1 MKQAIVTAL
10 VLVLMLT
17 VKSSAQGKRP
27 DDFGTQWV
35 RSHPLTLMAPT
46 VLGEA
51 VKDNDWI
58 SEGGFNTVFA
68 WKHRLPIY
76 EAAIRQGIPYHC
88 HVNKVRVTPD
98 GIHADEWSK
107 LENIIEIY
115 SGAAG
120 VLVYD
125 EPKLPAFSSAGKA
138 VAEIK
143 RRFPDALVYS
153 NANPI
158 SPLKAHGYSSPDR
171 AGTKYLGDGI
181 YDDTPVPYTYDDFLD
196 DFARIIK
203 PDVLMADVYPFWVPE
218 KLDPKWYLKNKYF
231 LMLSA
236 LRKAGLKHHLPYW
249 IWVQAYESKGRCRYP
264 SESDVRMQVY
274 SSLAFGFTGIAYF
287 MYDWPHDEDRS
298 LLDHELKR
306 TRLYHDV
313 TKLNSEVSH
322 LGKTLRFLTSTDIRY
337 VLAKGVQGPGSLLL
351 APTGLSPFYH
361 KSRVAELLN
370 EITIQD
376 PVQGQDGLIG
386 FFRDDHGGQYFMI
399 VNLRHG
405 EDVTADQAGMVLTL
419 QFAPTV
425 KKVAR
430 LSRKTG
436 VPEILVPE
444 NGQIQIALPG
454 GTGDL
459 FKFGDATFVGMDNLD
474 SPGRSAS
481 ISEHPVARAK

>member
-1 MKQAIVTAL
+1 MKRARFAAL
-10 VLVLMLT
+10 AFVLMST
-17 VKSSAQGKRP
+17 ADASSQMERAK
-27 DDFGTQWV
+27 DFGRQWI
-35 RSHPLTLMAPT
+35 RSHPFTLMAPT
-46 VLGEA
+46 VRGEA
-51 VKDNDWI
+51 VKNNDWI
-58 SEGGFNTVFA
+58 AEGGFNTVFV

-76 EAAIRQGIPYHC
+76 EAAIRQDLPYHC

-107 LENIIEIY
+107 LTSLLEIY
-115 SGAAG
+115 ADAAG

-125 EPKLPAFSSAGKA
+125 EPKLPDFLRAGKA

-143 RRFPDALVYS
+143 RKFPNALVYS

-171 AGTKYLGDGI
+171 AGTEYLGNGI

-231 LMLSA
+231 LMLAA

-249 IWVQAYESKGRCRYP
+249 IFVQAYESTGRCRLP

-287 MYDWPHDEDRS
+287 TYDWGRDEDRS
-298 LLDHELKR
+298 LLDHKFLR

-313 TKLNSEVSH
+313 TKLNSEVSNI
-322 LGKTLRFLTSTDIRY
+322 GKTLRFLTSTDVRY
-337 VLAKGVQGPGSLLL
+337 VLAEGVKGGGSLLL
-351 APTGLSPFYH
+351 APKGLSPFYH
-361 KSRVAELLN
+361 KSRVAKLLR
-370 EITIQD
+370 EITVRD
-376 PVQGQDGLIG
+376 AVRGQDGLVG
-386 FFRDDHGGQYFMI
+386 FFEDDRGGQYFMI

-405 EDVTADQAGMVLTL
+405 EDVSADQATMALTL
-419 QFAPTV
+419 QIAPSVT
-425 KKVAR
+425 KVGR
-430 LSRKTG
+430 LSRATG
-436 VPEILVPE
+436 EPELLIPE
-444 NGQIQIALPG
+444 NGRIQIALPG

-459 FKFGDATFVGMDNLD
+459 FKFGDADFVGLD
-474 SPGRSAS
+474 QPL
-481 ISEHPVARAK
+481 RAQPFKTK